1 MPESSPDQRFRQRA
15 TRPATRLRHTLTL
28 LALAVSGLAAPACTS
43 ARTPSGAPGTATV
56 TRLIDGDTLVL
67 RVGGRDERVRL
78 IGIDTPETKDL
89 RRPVQC
95 YGKEASALLA
105 ALLPPGTAVRV
116 ERDAEARDRY
126 GRLLLYVWRADDGLF
141 VNLRL
146 ARGGAADQLRIPPNT
161 AHASDI
167 ARAVGE
173 ARAAQRG
180 LWGACGGPGKPVADG
195 GG

>member
-1 MPESSPDQRFRQRA
+1 MPTTSL
-15 TRPATRLRHTLTL
+15 RPLSANRSRCSTSRLRRALPL
-28 LALAVSGLAAPACTS
+28 LLVLGLAAPACS
-43 ARTPSGAPGTATV
+43 AAPKSTGAPGTATV
-56 TRLIDGDTLVL
+56 TRLVDGDTLVL

-78 IGIDTPETKDL
+78 IGIDTPETKDP
-89 RRPVQC
+89 RKPVQC

-126 GRLLLYVWRADDGLF
+126 GRLLLYVWRSNDDLF

-146 ARGGAADQLRIPPNT
+146 AQDGAAVQLRIPPNT
-161 AHASDI
+161 AHAHDI
-167 ARAVGE
+167 AQAVSE
-173 ARAAQRG
+173 ARHSQRG
-180 LWGACGGPGKPVADG
+180 LWGSCGGPGKPVADG